1 MERDVIVIALELSSF
16 SSPLSSDGVEM
27 EHGVIVSVVTSSML
41 AFLDISSS
49 SSSASLESNDCDR
62 LTSSSCFF
70 SSISSCSSI
79 FVESSSGGTLSS
91 SPSSLLFVVADS
103 CSSSFVEFVSSF
115 IMDCGGDDA
124 VAYIVSSFASIV
136 GTSSSFGIM
145 TLDSSA
151 VIICFSSSFSLGD
164 DNGVISDSGYSSS
177 SLNSWF
183 VTTSSSSSFS
193 NCMGIAIDVS
203 LSFFG
208 FRVMSSDSD
217 ALSCSVDS
225 SLGVL

>member
-27 EHGVIVSVVTSSML
+27 EHGVVVSVVASSML
-41 AFLDISSS
+41 TFLDI

-91 SPSSLLFVVADS
+91 SPSCLLFVVADS

-136 GTSSSFGIM
+136 GTSSSFGIV

-183 VTTSSSSSFS
+183 VTTSSSSFS
-193 NCMGIAIDVS
+193 NCVGIAIDVS